1 MSNSSIKELCLSS
14 LQKLKT
20 IPAVMQLPESES
32 SVQYFE
38 KRFLDEE
45 FRIAIVGEYSSGKS
59 TFLNALLQKDILT
72 HATTE
77 TTAAVTRLVNVPVN
91 DPRAYTGEVV
101 LASGKRIRLQ
111 NFEDIREYTTQR
123 SVKYDVVHDIASVE
137 LFLPF
142 APSDRKIV
150 LIDTPGLNGT
160 AEGHRERTIDL
171 VKQAHACIYLLQLRG
186 LSESDIS
193 FIRLI
198 SRYQKNFIFVQNFID
213 ELNGAEGETLERKL
227 EEQKKILS
235 EQVFSS
241 SEAVH
246 YSLCGVSALLALT
259 YFDHGIKVL
268 YEGDLPLT
276 EEQRNNLYLLS
287 HFGEFLAL
295 LDETFQKD
303 QLEVVQYRDTALVF
317 QQWIQEVIQDLSIQ
331 ENNVRGAYE
340 ISHERRSIDKL
351 TRLKEKTIR
360 NSEVQKE
367 YLQNFIVASCSD
379 IRKAATVMLKTNLE
393 QVCEELSL
401 AINQYQTVDELEQ
414 WSQYLGAELHDRIQV
429 FVTDCETRCELELQ
443 TLYRRLLCRIEEYSG
458 IKTESLTF
466 DKIKIHLLSAPSF
479 DAKRSGTIEKLQAKL
494 QQTQDQQMQYSL
506 LQKQKEDAQ
515 QDIENEL
522 VSIIQQKKQ
531 ADSLKDAAIKRL
543 GKKPSP
549 KKKIIHETE
558 QIYRGG
564 LGLLDFLFPI
574 YDDVPKEIVDN
585 SNVQRWKA
593 KYAKITN
600 DYATEIAKLD
610 KQLRATQRAL
620 AREKKA
626 AEDAVE
632 KCSVLEDRIQK
643 LKEKIRLEET
653 ILQAQKEKAAFEF
666 LQKYRKDLKRQIESY
681 LLTDDASVLAKTE
694 ELLSQSVSAAQ
705 IDYIK
710 KAVTLYEGAVQKKLQ
725 WIDQTVQR
733 ECPELL
739 RQADQLADLIAQL
752 NAIQTSVE
760 ECVNGKS
767 I

>member
-1 MSNSSIKELCLSS
+1 MSNTSIKELCLSS
-14 LQKLKT
+14 LQKIKT
-20 IPAVMQLPESES
+20 ISEVMQLPESES

-38 KRFLDEE
+38 RRFLDEE

-77 TTAAVTRLVNVPVN
+77 TTAAVTRLVNVSAS

-101 LASGKRIRLQ
+101 LVSGQRIQLQ
-111 NFEDIREYTTQR
+111 NLEDIREYTTQR
-123 SVKYDVVHDIASVE
+123 SVKYDVVHDVASVE

-142 APSDRKIV
+142 ASSDRKVV

-160 AEGHRERTIDL
+160 AEGHRERTINL

-186 LSESDIS
+186 FSESDIS

-241 SEAVH
+241 SEKVH

-259 YFDHGIKVL
+259 YFDHDIKVL

-276 EEQRNNLYLLS
+276 EEQRNNLYRLS

-295 LDETFQKD
+295 LDETFRKD
-303 QLEVVQYRDTALVF
+303 QMEVVQYRDTALVF
-317 QQWIQEVIQDLSIQ
+317 QQWIQEVIQNLSIQ

-340 ISHERRSIDKL
+340 ISHERRSVDKL
-351 TRLKEKTIR
+351 IRLKEKAIR

-379 IRKAATVMLKTNLE
+379 IRKAATFMLKTNLE

-414 WSQYLGAELHDRIQV
+414 WSKNLGAELRDRIQV
-429 FVTDCETRCELELQ
+429 FVSDCETRCELELQ

-458 IKTESLTF
+458 IKTESLSF
-466 DKIKIHLLSAPSF
+466 DKIEIHLLSAPSF
-479 DAKRSGTIEKLQAKL
+479 AAKCSGTIEELQAKL
-494 QQTQDQQMQYSL
+494 QDAQDQQMKYSL

-531 ADSLKDAAIKRL
+531 ADTLKDAAIKHL
-543 GKKPSP
+543 GTKPSP
-549 KKKIIHETE
+549 QKKIIYETE

-564 LGLLDFLFPI
+564 LGLLDLLFPI
-574 YDDVPKEIVDN
+574 YDDVPKEIVDDT
-585 SNVQRWKA
+585 NVQRWKA

-600 DYATEIAKLD
+600 DYTTEIAKLD

-620 AREKKA
+620 VREKKA

-632 KCSVLEDRIQK
+632 KCSILEDRIQK
-643 LKEKIRLEET
+643 LTAKITLEET

-681 LLTDDASVLAKTE
+681 LLTDDASVLIKTE
-694 ELLSQSVSAAQ
+694 ELLAQSISAAQ
-705 IDYIK
+705 IDYIQK
-710 KAVTLYEGAVQKKLQ
+710 SVTLYEEAVQKKLQ
-725 WIDQTVQR
+725 WIDQTMQR

-739 RQADQLADLIAQL
+739 RRADQLADLIAQL
-752 NAIQTSVE
+752 NAIQSSVE

>member
-1 MSNSSIKELCLSS
+1 MSNTSIKELCISS
-14 LQKLKT
+14 LQKIKT
-20 IPAVMQLPESES
+20 ISEVMQLPESES

-38 KRFLDEE
+38 RRFLDEE

-77 TTAAVTRLVNVPVN
+77 TTAAVTRLVNVSAS

-101 LASGKRIRLQ
+101 LVSGQRIQLQ
-111 NFEDIREYTTQR
+111 NLEDIREYTTQR
-123 SVKYDVVHDIASVE
+123 SVKYDVVHDVASVE

-142 APSDRKIV
+142 ASSDRKIV

-186 LSESDIS
+186 FSESDIS

-241 SEAVH
+241 SEKVH

-259 YFDHGIKVL
+259 YFDHDIKVL

-276 EEQRNNLYLLS
+276 EEQRNNLYRLS

-295 LDETFQKD
+295 LDEAFRKD
-303 QLEVVQYRDTALVF
+303 QMEVVQYRDTALVF
-317 QQWIQEVIQDLSIQ
+317 QQWIQEVIQNLSIQ

-340 ISHERRSIDKL
+340 ISHERRSVDKL
-351 TRLKEKTIR
+351 IRLKEKAIR

-379 IRKAATVMLKTNLE
+379 IRKAATFMLKTNLE

-414 WSQYLGAELHDRIQV
+414 WSKNLGAELRDRIQV
-429 FVTDCETRCELELQ
+429 FVSDCETRCELELQ

-458 IKTESLTF
+458 IKTESLSF
-466 DKIKIHLLSAPSF
+466 DKIEIHLLSAPSF
-479 DAKRSGTIEKLQAKL
+479 AAKCSGTIEELQTKLQDA
-494 QQTQDQQMQYSL
+494 QDQQMKYSL

-531 ADSLKDAAIKRL
+531 ADTLKDAAIKHL
-543 GKKPSP
+543 GTKPSP
-549 KKKIIHETE
+549 QKKIIYETE

-564 LGLLDFLFPI
+564 LGLLDLLFPI
-574 YDDVPKEIVDN
+574 YDDVPKEIVDDT
-585 SNVQRWKA
+585 NVQRWKA

-600 DYATEIAKLD
+600 DYTTEIAKLD

-620 AREKKA
+620 VREKKA

-632 KCSVLEDRIQK
+632 KCSILEDRIQK
-643 LKEKIRLEET
+643 LTAKITLEET

-681 LLTDDASVLAKTE
+681 LLTDDASVLIKTE
-694 ELLSQSVSAAQ
+694 ELLAQSISAAQ
-705 IDYIK
+705 IDYIQK
-710 KAVTLYEGAVQKKLQ
+710 SVTLYEEAVQKKLQ
-725 WIDQTVQR
+725 WIDQTMQR

-752 NAIQTSVE
+752 NAIQSSVE

>member
-1 MSNSSIKELCLSS
+1 M
-14 LQKLKT
+14 
-20 IPAVMQLPESES
+20 
-32 SVQYFE
+32 
-38 KRFLDEE
+38 
-45 FRIAIVGEYSSGKS
+45 
-59 TFLNALLQKDILT
+59 
-72 HATTE
+72 
-77 TTAAVTRLVNVPVN
+77 
-91 DPRAYTGEVV
+91 
-101 LASGKRIRLQ
+101 
-111 NFEDIREYTTQR
+111 
-123 SVKYDVVHDIASVE
+123 
-137 LFLPF
+137 
-142 APSDRKIV
+142 
-150 LIDTPGLNGT
+150 
-160 AEGHRERTIDL
+160 
-171 VKQAHACIYLLQLRG
+171 
-186 LSESDIS
+186 
-193 FIRLI
+193 
-198 SRYQKNFIFVQNFID
+198 
-213 ELNGAEGETLERKL
+213 
-227 EEQKKILS
+227 
-235 EQVFSS
+235 
-241 SEAVH
+241 
-246 YSLCGVSALLALT
+246 
-259 YFDHGIKVL
+259 
-268 YEGDLPLT
+268 
-276 EEQRNNLYLLS
+276 
-287 HFGEFLAL
+287 
-295 LDETFQKD
+295 
-303 QLEVVQYRDTALVF
+303 
-317 QQWIQEVIQDLSIQ
+317 
-331 ENNVRGAYE
+331 
-340 ISHERRSIDKL
+340 
-351 TRLKEKTIR
+351 
-360 NSEVQKE
+360 
-367 YLQNFIVASCSD
+367 
-379 IRKAATVMLKTNLE
+379 
-393 QVCEELSL
+393 
-401 AINQYQTVDELEQ
+401 
-414 WSQYLGAELHDRIQV
+414 
-429 FVTDCETRCELELQ
+429 
-443 TLYRRLLCRIEEYSG
+443 
-458 IKTESLTF
+458 
-466 DKIKIHLLSAPSF
+466 
-479 DAKRSGTIEKLQAKL
+479 
-494 QQTQDQQMQYSL
+494 
-506 LQKQKEDAQ
+506 
-515 QDIENEL
+515 
-522 VSIIQQKKQ
+522 
-531 ADSLKDAAIKRL
+531 